1 MLSIDEIKNISF
13 RKATIGGYKPEDVDT
28 FIDQVLITV
37 EQLRKEKSDLVKKMD
52 ILATRVEEYR
62 ADEDA
67 VRNALLSA
75 QKVADNTIKE
85 ARGKAARIIEE
96 SENLAKAKLYDL
108 NYQIKQ
114 QKKQYSLLLAESN
127 RLREDLIAHCNKH
140 IVIAKELPN
149 ADKIETIEAAIDAK
163 FPTDNSGDFERD
175 GNVATGQSK
184 PAPVKVKEPSGSAS
198 EKSADKS
205 NDESKASISDQKNP
219 DSKPDQSEV
228 SNEEYNVNIVSDF
241 GRDNFDVDHH
251 TKHEKKK
258 SKSFDVLKFGDDYDL
273 DNDKDDDTKSSDN
286 N

>member
-13 RKATIGGYKPEDVDT
+13 RKATIGGYKPEDVDA

-85 ARGKAARIIEE
+85 ARGKAAHIIEE

-127 RLREDLIAHCNKH
+127 RLREDIIAHCNKH
-140 IVIAKELPN
+140 IVIARELPN
-149 ADKIETIEAAIDAK
+149 ADKIEAIEAAVDAK

-175 GNVATGQSK
+175 ENVATAQSK
-184 PAPVKVKEPSGSAS
+184 TAPVKVFEPSDSS
-198 EKSADKS
+198 EEKAFDKS
-205 NDESKASISDQKNP
+205 NSDKKASASDQK
-219 DSKPDQSEV
+219 KSEPK
-228 SNEEYNVNIVSDF
+228 SDNTEASDEEFDVNIVSDF

-251 TKHEKKK
+251 SRREKKK
-258 SKSFDVLKFGDDYDL
+258 PKSFDDLKFGDDYDL
-273 DNDKDDDTKSSDN
+273 ENDNVDDTESSDN